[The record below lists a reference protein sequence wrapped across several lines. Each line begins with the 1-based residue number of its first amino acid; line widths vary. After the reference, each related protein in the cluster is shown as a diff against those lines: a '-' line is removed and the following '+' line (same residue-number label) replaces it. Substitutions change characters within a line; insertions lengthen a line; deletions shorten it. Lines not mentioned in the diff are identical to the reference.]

1 MGTYRKSN
9 KKEIIEL
16 NYKMISIIIVN
27 YNVKSYFPSEPLENT
42 IDTPELSIA
51 GASFYSDIES
61 HITTLTIQSIL
72 DEKILSI
79 IYKNKYSWLEN
90 ALNMYLT
97 TFYDSFGVSFKY
109 DILEK
114 IKFNNLY
121 DGYTY
126 QVNADETICHK
137 GDFFILDNVIYN
149 MNIKGSCDDMELIN
163 QTYFLMK
170 ENFEII
176 N

>member
-1 MGTYRKSN
+1 M
-9 KKEIIEL
+9 
-16 NYKMISIIIVN
+16 
-27 YNVKSYFPSEPLENT
+27 
-42 IDTPELSIA
+42 LS
-51 GASFYSDIES
+51 
-61 HITTLTIQSIL
+61 L
-72 DEKILSI
+72 
-79 IYKNKYSWLEN
+79 IYENKYFWLEN
-90 ALNMYLT
+90 ALNGYLFT
-97 TFYDSFGVSFKY
+97 LYDSFGLSFKY

-126 QVNADETICHK
+126 QVNVDETICHK
-137 GDFFILDNVIYN
+137 GDFFIIDNITYN
-149 MNIKGSCDDMELIN
+149 MNIKASCDDMVLIN